1 MEAVGARLGVAGGA
15 PPAMVDIT
23 YCCAQML
30 PPKSR
35 KPSTERARI
44 DPLFHHPQSQI
55 PQVAQQQVR
64 LQSLKFL
71 DGCNPRFDRNRPN
84 PVGPRRLNIL
94 RRIADQRYRRL
105 APDPPAPAR
114 LADGEF
120 RQPRA
125 SLRHLSEGAEREVS
139 VQPGALQL
147 APPDARQIPGHQA
160 QQYVTPRQ
168 PFEHRHYTRA
178 MFAAQFG
185 TPSVV
190 VFSPVTRRTPCTSA
204 ARWCGPARRSRVPS
218 ISNKTSARCTW
229 SFMIPSAAT
238 MVM

>member
-15 PPAMVDIT
+15 PPAPVSRVGPPMEAVGARLGVAGGAPPATVDMT

-44 DPLFHHPQSQI
+44 DPLFHHPQPQI

-114 LADGEF
+114 LADGQF

-125 SLRHLSEGAEREVS
+125 ILRHLSEGAE
-139 VQPGALQL
+139 
-147 APPDARQIPGHQA
+147 
-160 QQYVTPRQ
+160 
-168 PFEHRHYTRA
+168 
-178 MFAAQFG
+178 
-185 TPSVV
+185 
-190 VFSPVTRRTPCTSA
+190 
-204 ARWCGPARRSRVPS
+204 
-218 ISNKTSARCTW
+218 
-229 SFMIPSAAT
+229 
-238 MVM
+238 